1 MKIRIPDLNGQKQ
14 YIENK
19 SSIVL
24 IGANGAGKTRMSVW
38 IDENNPEYPVHRI
51 SAQKSLNMPQKV
63 SPTEMNTAEEEL
75 LYGTTFKDKDWLR
88 NYGKKMNRWGDS
100 PETFLLN
107 DYDKLMQYL
116 MTEEYEKAIE
126 YRTEHKNGVEDF
138 DNITRL
144 ERIKGIWENVIIHR
158 KLKIS
163 AGKIEVLNHSNDGYY
178 NGSEMSDGERAVFY
192 FIGEVLCAKENSLII
207 IDEPENHLHKSILPR
222 LWDAVEKE
230 REDCVFLYITHDLEF
245 ARSRMQS
252 QIIWVKEFE
261 KENQWQYELLDDA
274 DASDGLKLEI
284 LGNRQ
289 NVLLVEGTQTRST
302 DKKLYS
308 KLYPE
313 YNVISMESCNAVIQ
327 AVKTYGQTG
336 QLHYMKVK
344 GIVDRDRRS
353 DSEVEK
359 LRSQN
364 IFVPKVAEVES
375 LFLLPEVIEAVAQKQ
390 DKEHPEEIIRKVKE
404 RTIEFLSTHK
414 NSQALLFTQQ
424 RCLNYIT
431 EQVSTKASTMELY
444 KNNLNNIHTNLNVEE
459 IYTQELSIIDK
470 IISEKDFMPALKI
483 INDKGLLPD
492 TKLPNEFGW
501 KKEYYIDYVLK
512 LVSKRDEVGNRLR
525 ENMRRYVFE
534 E

>member
-38 IDENNPEYPVHRI
+38 IDENNPEYSVHRI

-75 LYGTTFKDKDWLR
+75 LYGTTFEDKDWLR

-192 FIGEVLCAKENSLII
+192 FIGEALCAKENSLII

-289 NVLLVEGTQTRST
+289 NVLLVEGTQTRSI
-302 DKKLYS
+302 DKKTIL
-308 KLYPE
+308 
-313 YNVISMESCNAVIQ
+313 
-327 AVKTYGQTG
+327 
-336 QLHYMKVK
+336 
-344 GIVDRDRRS
+344 
-353 DSEVEK
+353 
-359 LRSQN
+359 
-364 IFVPKVAEVES
+364 
-375 LFLLPEVIEAVAQKQ
+375 EAVSG
-390 DKEHPEEIIRKVKE
+390 I
-404 RTIEFLSTHK
+404 
-414 NSQALLFTQQ
+414 
-424 RCLNYIT
+424 
-431 EQVSTKASTMELY
+431 
-444 KNNLNNIHTNLNVEE
+444 
-459 IYTQELSIIDK
+459 
-470 IISEKDFMPALKI
+470 
-483 INDKGLLPD
+483 
-492 TKLPNEFGW
+492 
-501 KKEYYIDYVLK
+501 
-512 LVSKRDEVGNRLR
+512 
-525 ENMRRYVFE
+525 
-534 E
+534 

>member
-1 MKIRIPDLNGQKQ
+1 MKIRIPDLNGQEQ

-38 IDENNPEYPVHRI
+38 IDENNPEYPVHRV
-51 SAQKSLNMPQKV
+51 SAQKSLNMPQIV
-63 SPTEMNTAEEEL
+63 RPTEINAAKEEF
-75 LYGTTFKDKDWLR
+75 LYGMTYTDKEWLYS
-88 NYGKKMNRWGDS
+88 YGKKSNRWGNA

-107 DYDKLMQYL
+107 DYEKLMQYL

-126 YRTEHKNGVEDF
+126 YRQEHKSGMADF

-144 ERIKGIWENVIIHR
+144 EKIQEIWENVILHR

-163 AGKIEVLNHSNDGYY
+163 AGKIEVLNHLQDGYY

-192 FIGEVLCAKENSLII
+192 FIGEVLCAGENSLII

-289 NVLLVEGTQTRST
+289 KVLLVEGTQTRSI

-359 LRSQN
+359 LKSQN
-364 IFVPKVAEVES
+364 IFVPKS
-375 LFLLPEVIEAVAQKQ
+375 G
-390 DKEHPEEIIRKVKE
+390 R
-404 RTIEFLSTHK
+404 
-414 NSQALLFTQQ
+414 
-424 RCLNYIT
+424 
-431 EQVSTKASTMELY
+431 
-444 KNNLNNIHTNLNVEE
+444 
-459 IYTQELSIIDK
+459 
-470 IISEKDFMPALKI
+470 
-483 INDKGLLPD
+483 G
-492 TKLPNEFGW
+492 
-501 KKEYYIDYVLK
+501 
-512 LVSKRDEVGNRLR
+512 
-525 ENMRRYVFE
+525 
-534 E
+534 

>member
-1 MKIRIPDLNGQKQ
+1 MKIRIPDLNGQEQ

-38 IDENNPEYPVHRI
+38 IDENNPEYPVHRV
-51 SAQKSLNMPQKV
+51 SAQKSLNMPQII
-63 SPTEMNTAEEEL
+63 SPTEMTTAEEEF
-75 LYGTTFKDKDWLR
+75 LYGTVNEDKEWLHS
-88 NYGKKMNRWGDS
+88 YGKKSRRWGNA

-107 DYDKLMQYL
+107 DYEKLMKYL
-116 MTEEYEKAIE
+116 VTEEYEKAIE
-126 YRTEHKNGVEDF
+126 YRTEHKNGIVDF

-144 ERIKGIWENVIIHR
+144 EKIKEIWENVIVHR
-158 KLKIS
+158 RLKIS
-163 AGKIEVLNHSNDGYY
+163 AGKIEVSNFSEGDYY

-192 FIGEVLCAKENSLII
+192 FIGEVLCAKANSLII

-222 LWDAVEKE
+222 LWDAIEKE

-261 KENQWQYELLDDA
+261 KENQWQYELLDDV

-289 NVLLVEGTQTRST
+289 NVLLVEGTRTRSI

-308 KLYPE
+308 RLYPE

-327 AVKTYGQTG
+327 AVKTYGQTE
-336 QLHYMKVK
+336 QLHYMKVR

-353 DSEVEK
+353 DDETEK
-359 LRSQN
+359 LKSQS
-364 IFVPKVAEVES
+364 IFVPQVAEVES

-390 DKEHPEEIIRKVKE
+390 DREHPEEIISKVKE
-404 RTIEFLSTHK
+404 RTLKFLKRHK
-414 NSQALLFTQQ
+414 DSQALLFTKQQ
-424 RCLNYIT
+424 CLNGVV
-431 EQVSTKASTMELY
+431 EQATIKSSTIEIYRDNWNK
-444 KNNLNNIHTNLNVEE
+444 IFTNLNVDEV
-459 IYTQELSIIDK
+459 YTQKLEMIDK
-470 IISEKDFMPALKI
+470 IISEKNFIGALKI
-483 INDKGLLPD
+483 INDKGLLPY
-492 TKLPNEFGW
+492 TELPNEFGW

-512 LVSKRDEVGNRLR
+512 LVSKKDEVGNRLR